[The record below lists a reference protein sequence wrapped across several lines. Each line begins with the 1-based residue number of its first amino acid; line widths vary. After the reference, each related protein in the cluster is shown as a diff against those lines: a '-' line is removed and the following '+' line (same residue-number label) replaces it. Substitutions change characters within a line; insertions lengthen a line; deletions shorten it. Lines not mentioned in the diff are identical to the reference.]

1 MALDRTKLDHFRER
15 LARERDDA
23 VQALATVSER
33 LAVPQGESGGELT
46 LSDQHPAD
54 AATETAQ
61 RELDL
66 THQRRFE
73 GRLARIDAAI
83 ARIAKGDYGRCAA
96 CGQPIPE
103 ERLEILPA
111 TPYCV
116 KDSAREEREA

>member
-1 MALDRTKLDHFRER
+1 MDRTKLDHFRER
-15 LARERDDA
+15 LKRERDDA
-23 VQALATVSER
+23 AEGLATVSER
-33 LAVPQGESGGELT
+33 LAVPQGESGGELS

-83 ARIAKGDYGRCAA
+83 ARIDKGDYGRCAA

-103 ERLEILPA
+103 ERLEILPD

-116 KDSAREEREA
+116 RDSAREEREA

>member
-1 MALDRTKLDHFRER
+1 MDRTKLDHFRER
-15 LARERDDA
+15 LKSERDDA
-23 VQALATVSER
+23 AEGLAAVSER

-83 ARIAKGDYGRCAA
+83 ARIEKGDYGRCLA

-103 ERLEILPA
+103 ERLEILPD

-116 KDSAREEREA
+116 KDSAREEREV